1 MQPQSP
7 MKDNSFPF
15 SSNEVNS
22 YAHNSEIVLP
32 KQDFVKDY
40 DFCPVHYYI
49 NKTCGLSVLNKA
61 FYAFWSALNV
71 TRKLM

>member
-15 SSNEVNS
+15 SLNGVDS

-40 DFCPVHYYI
+40 DFCPVYYYF
-49 NKTCGLSVLNKA
+49 NKVCGLSVLNKA
-61 FYAFWSALNV
+61 VNAFRSALYV
-71 TRKLM
+71 TRKLV